1 VEHQRL
7 MLLVDT
13 NVWLKFYWRLPLPGN
28 LEETLKQD
36 ALALSPIS
44 VLEAATL
51 VRKGRMPGVRPLA
64 EWLASA
70 LDGYIIAAVTP
81 EIAAAAGA
89 DPWAH
94 QDPADRLIIHTAK
107 TLGYTLVH
115 TDATI
120 RKRRDFPQKYF
131 RLPGPQPPKA

>member
-13 NVWLKFYWRLPLPGN
+13 NVWLKFYWQLPLPAK

-64 EWLASA
+64 E
-70 LDGYIIAAVTP
+70 
-81 EIAAAAGA
+81 
-89 DPWAH
+89 
-94 QDPADRLIIHTAK
+94 
-107 TLGYTLVH
+107 
-115 TDATI
+115 
-120 RKRRDFPQKYF
+120 
-131 RLPGPQPPKA
+131 